1 VAGGLTAC
9 YWVVCRLAPV
19 ALDRFFGRDP
29 VGRSSSKGCS
39 RSVRSPRTSQA
50 TAGMKRER
58 NLGLKERI
66 RAKEIK
72 MKSND
77 KILVDAIEIASI
89 DRETFII

>member
-1 VAGGLTAC
+1 
-9 YWVVCRLAPV
+9 
-19 ALDRFFGRDP
+19 
-29 VGRSSSKGCS
+29 
-39 RSVRSPRTSQA
+39 
-50 TAGMKRER
+50 MKRER

>member
-1 VAGGLTAC
+1 
-9 YWVVCRLAPV
+9 VVCRLAPV

-39 RSVRSPRTSQA
+39 RSARSPRTSQA